1 MFGMSFVLRRQGGMV
16 ITKMAKL
23 AVVLFVLSIAFS
35 FTDTIWAVYLDSF
48 VHNISIVGF
57 ISAFLTLVSFASFFF
72 ITTLIEKSSKTKL
85 FSLSLFLFF
94 ISYLLFAINTN
105 FYFVVLIA
113 VVVTVLHTLRITSF
127 GILVKEDSGKRQLS
141 RNEGLMYTFMNFAWL
156 IGPLIAG
163 IISEKYGV
171 SLIFVLSA
179 VFILASL
186 LFFRISKIKD
196 PGIKE
201 REHPNVLRNFKDF
214 FKDKDRR
221 LAYILGGGVNFW
233 WSLIYIFIPVFIIEN
248 GLHIK
253 WVGYF
258 LFAVAIPLIVFSYYF
273 SKLAGKVGF
282 RKIFRIG
289 FLIPCLI
296 AILCFFVGNI
306 YLVLLALAF
315 ASIGLSMLE
324 ATTESYFFDVLKRK
338 EELRFY
344 GPYNTTIDVN
354 HFVSR
359 LFPSL
364 LLLFFPFKFIFLLY
378 GLVMFIF
385 FLFSFRVKN
394 IVEKNRGKKRG
405 L

>member
-1 MFGMSFVLRRQGGMV
+1 MV
-16 ITKMAKL
+16 VTKMAKL
-23 AVVLFVLSIAFS
+23 AIVLFVLSIAFS

-57 ISAFLTLVSFASFFF
+57 ISTFLTLVSFVSFFF
-72 ITTLIEKSSKTKL
+72 ITTLIERSSKTKL
-85 FSLSLFLFF
+85 FSLSLVLFF
-94 ISYLLFAINTN
+94 VSYLLFAINTN

-113 VVVTVLHTLRITSF
+113 VLVTVLHTLRITSF

-141 RNEGLMYTFMNFAWL
+141 RNEGLIYTFMNLAWL

-163 IISEKYGV
+163 IVSEKYGI

-179 VFILASL
+179 IFILISL
-186 LFFRISKIKD
+186 LFFKISGIRD

-201 REHPNVLRNFKDF
+201 KEHPNVLRNFKDF

-258 LFAVAIPLIVFSYYF
+258 LFAIAIPLIIFSYHF

-282 RKIFRIG
+282 KKIFKIG

-296 AILCFFVGNI
+296 AIFCFFVGNI
-306 YLVLLALAF
+306 YLVLLVLVF

-324 ATTESYFFDVLKRK
+324 ATTESYFFDILKGK

-344 GPYNTTIDVN
+344 GPYNTAIDVN

-364 LLLFFPFKFIFLLY
+364 LLLFLPFKFIFLFY
-378 GLVMFIF
+378 GLAMFGF
-385 FLFSFRVKN
+385 FLFSFKVKN
-394 IVEKNRGKKRG
+394 IVEKKRGKKRK

>member
-1 MFGMSFVLRRQGGMV
+1 MV

-23 AVVLFVLSIAFS
+23 AIVLFVLSLAFS

-72 ITTLIEKSSKTKL
+72 ITTLIERSSKTKL
-85 FSLSLFLFF
+85 FSFSLVLFF
-94 ISYLLFAINTN
+94 VSYLLFAINTN

-113 VVVTVLHTLRITSF
+113 VLVTVLHTLRITSF

-141 RNEGLMYTFMNFAWL
+141 RNEGLMYTFMNLAWL
-156 IGPLIAG
+156 VGPLIAG
-163 IISEKYGV
+163 IISERYGI

-179 VFILASL
+179 VFILVSL
-186 LFFRISKIKD
+186 LFFKISRIRD
-196 PGIKE
+196 PGIREK
-201 REHPNVLRNFKDF
+201 EHPDVLKNFRDF

-221 LAYILGGGVNFW
+221 LAYLLGGGVNFW
-233 WSLIYIFIPVFIIEN
+233 WSLIYIFIPVFIVEK

-258 LFAVAIPLIVFSYYF
+258 LFAVAVPLIAFSYHF

-282 RKIFRIG
+282 KKIFKIG
-289 FLIPCLI
+289 FLIPCLM
-296 AILCFFVGNI
+296 AIICFFVGNI
-306 YLVLLALAF
+306 YLILLALAF

-324 ATTESYFFDVLKRK
+324 ATTESYFFDILKGK

-344 GPYNTTIDVN
+344 GPYNTTIDSN

-364 LLLFFPFKFIFLLY
+364 LLLFLPFKFIFLFY
-378 GLVMFIF
+378 GLAMFGF
-385 FLFSFRVKN
+385 FLFSFKVKN
-394 IVEKNRGKKRG
+394 IVEKNRGRKRK